1 MTHRQIHQLVDQLG
15 DLADDLV
22 GVDDRRAVGPGG
34 EGMRDLGP
42 RTHRRTVGVIDGA
55 SAGGRAHVQGEHQW
69 VPSTSEHDLEARACH
84 GGELRAWT
92 RSTIG
97 VKLVDSTPAVKRS
110 RSLVRKP

>member
-92 RSTIG
+92 RCH
-97 VKLVDSTPAVKRS
+97 DRA
-110 RSLVRKP
+110 